1 MQRKN
6 DCIVLHSEIANEKRG
21 QVVLIYNHNGDM
33 AQDSHEELKCE
44 VRKVGYHE
52 DRAKQFKTHLKM
64 DEETYR
70 KTVDGVLDYILKLNP
85 KISLDEAIYF
95 CGALE
100 SEVNILLEAEQKQV
114 KGLPLASLRTK

>member
-1 MQRKN
+1 
-6 DCIVLHSEIANEKRG
+6 
-21 QVVLIYNHNGDM
+21 M

-85 KISLDEAIYF
+85 KISLYEAIYF

-100 SEVNILLEAEQKQV
+100 SEVNMLLEAEQKQV
-114 KGLPLASLRTK
+114 KGLPLASLRKK

>member
-1 MQRKN
+1 M
-6 DCIVLHSEIANEKRG
+6 V
-21 QVVLIYNHNGDM
+21 
-33 AQDSHEELKCE
+33 QDSHEELKCE

-70 KTVDGVLDYILKLNP
+70 VLDCILKLNP

>member
-1 MQRKN
+1 
-6 DCIVLHSEIANEKRG
+6 
-21 QVVLIYNHNGDM
+21 M
-33 AQDSHEELKCE
+33 AQDSQEELKCE

-70 KTVDGVLDYILKLNP
+70 KTVDGVFDYILKLNP